1 MRIRLYRI
9 IDPTKGISNIKAIRD
24 VTGLG
29 LKEAKAIYD
38 KMVDPTF
45 TYEPVLTCP
54 GHDNMWLED
63 RISDNFFYRPM
74 AEVEEATG
82 DLYGVVRAFLNQV
95 PSHLTVQDLRDVLDA
110 VNPQYN

>member
-9 IDPTKGISNIKAIRD
+9 IDPTTPIANIKTIRA

-29 LKEAKAIYD
+29 LREAKGVYD
-38 KMVDPTF
+38 RMADTSV
-45 TYEPVLTCP
+45 TYEPVLTCS
-54 GHDNMWLED
+54 GDQMWIED
-63 RISDNFFYRPM
+63 RISENFYYRPM
-74 AEVEEATG
+74 AEVEESTG
-82 DLYGVVRAFLNQV
+82 DLYHVVRAFLSQA